1 MQRLFPLRWEAGTVK
16 RYSDDPLTDRLAR
29 ILLGVTHSA
38 TLALVVA
45 AGANI
50 AAIWLGLR

>member
-1 MQRLFPLRWEAGTVK
+1 MK

-29 ILLGVTHSA
+29 TLLGVTHSA